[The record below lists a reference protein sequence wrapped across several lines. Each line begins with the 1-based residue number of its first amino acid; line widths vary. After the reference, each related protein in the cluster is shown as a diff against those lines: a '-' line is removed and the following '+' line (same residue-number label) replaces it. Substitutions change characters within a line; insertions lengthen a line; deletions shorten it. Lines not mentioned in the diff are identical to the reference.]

1 MGAGS
6 EGAKVPGSAS
16 GKRKNFPDAE
26 EYAMVRRLQEF
37 FMIPKLNE
45 LELSKR
51 VMDSVQHNAPALVV
65 TFGGEVALERI
76 KEQHNEIILAKM
88 SSKSGQQPA
97 STAFG
102 KHYSVNIRPNIM

>member
-1 MGAGS
+1 
-6 EGAKVPGSAS
+6 
-16 GKRKNFPDAE
+16 
-26 EYAMVRRLQEF
+26 MVRRLQEF

>member
-1 MGAGS
+1 MGGGTDS
-6 EGAKVPGSAS
+6 HAKPGVH
-16 GKRKNFPDAE
+16 GKHKNFPDAE
-26 EYAMVRRLQEF
+26 EYAMARRLQEF
-37 FMIPKLNE
+37 FMTPKLNE
-45 LELSKR
+45 VELNKR
-51 VMDSVQHNAPALVV
+51 AQEATTLNAPPVVV

-88 SSKSGQQPA
+88 SSKSSQQPP